1 MKWLPT
7 SSTLCCLSRPGVTL
21 QRPASRHLGAV
32 AGSSFE
38 LRSSGSY
45 TAGVIW
51 NPTAYRPMYYGPTDT
66 ETILYGINN
75 TGLAVGVQRS
85 DNPLTIRAIMVKA
98 GTLIDISGPLGNLS
112 IAGDVNSSGLV
123 CGNVINDRAFIYDS
137 NTSSLLE
144 RINPIEGATKC
155 KGRRPLTMPE
165 RQPVWPRVVAATGV
179 KASRPTLGR
188 RRMWKTSIS
197 KD

>member
-1 MKWLPT
+1 MYT
-7 SSTLCCLSRPGVTL
+7 SASSISPG
-21 QRPASRHLGAV
+21 GAV
-32 AGSSFE
+32 AGYSDES
-38 LRSSGSY
+38 RHPPIPSY
-45 TAGVIW
+45 TEAVIW
-51 NPTAYRPMYYGPTDT
+51 NPTAYRPMSYGPTDT

-137 NTSSLLE
+137 NTSSLLS
-144 RINPIEGATKC
+144 G
-155 KGRRPLTMPE
+155 
-165 RQPVWPRVVAATGV
+165 
-179 KASRPTLGR
+179 
-188 RRMWKTSIS
+188 
-197 KD
+197 